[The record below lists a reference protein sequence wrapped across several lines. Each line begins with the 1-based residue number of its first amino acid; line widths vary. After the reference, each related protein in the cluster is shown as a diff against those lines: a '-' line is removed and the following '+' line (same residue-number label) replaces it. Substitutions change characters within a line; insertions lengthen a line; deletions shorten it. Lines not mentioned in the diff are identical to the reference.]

1 MFTENKSQNNL
12 SSEEQEVGWRSAR
25 QLSIQSP
32 SKGRGAAAG
41 RSIFM
46 TAVMAFSPGQ
56 NSLTDF
62 LKNSRAYAEGEA
74 RVMPRGQRW
83 KKNDPPS
90 SYVPLLKS
98 GFL

>member
-1 MFTENKSQNNL
+1 
-12 SSEEQEVGWRSAR
+12 
-25 QLSIQSP
+25 
-32 SKGRGAAAG
+32 
-41 RSIFM
+41 M
-46 TAVMAFSPGQ
+46 TAVTAFSPGQ

-62 LKNSRAYAEGEA
+62 LKNIRAYVEGDST
-74 RVMPRGQRW
+74 VMPRGQRW

>member
-1 MFTENKSQNNL
+1 
-12 SSEEQEVGWRSAR
+12 
-25 QLSIQSP
+25 
-32 SKGRGAAAG
+32 
-41 RSIFM
+41 M
-46 TAVMAFSPGQ
+46 TAVTAFSPGQ

-62 LKNSRAYAEGEA
+62 LKNIRAYVEGDPT
-74 RVMPRGQRW
+74 VMPRGQRW